1 MNGLKKVYINFDIV
15 FIAALLLIFAG
26 GAAGFIISGKNTAN
40 NSGAES
46 NLNRER
52 ELLTRIGEF
61 EQREREYLER
71 ERERTTRENNR
82 IERERERIKRTADQ
96 LTAIRGLDRRSGYL
110 LQELEQEINILAS
123 YFRDSCDIIGNHPD
137 NLGCE

>member
-1 MNGLKKVYINFDIV
+1 MNESKKVYINFDIV
-15 FIAALLLIFAG
+15 FIVALLLIFAG
-26 GAAGFIISGKNTAN
+26 GVAGFIISGKNSAN

-71 ERERTTRENNR
+71 ERERATRENNR
-82 IERERERIKRTADQ
+82 IERERARIERTAEQ
-96 LTAIRGLDRRSGYL
+96 LATLRQLDRRSGGL
-110 LQELEQEINILAS
+110 LQEFAEEINILAS
-123 YFRDSCDIIGNHPD
+123 YFRDSCNIIGNYSD